1 MDYPISNG
9 NSVLPFSQLLPNSV
23 VFNAGRIHDV
33 ADEENEMGFAGM
45 EIQK

>member
-9 NSVLPFSQLLPNSV
+9 NSVLPFSQLLSNAV
-23 VFNAGRIHDV
+23 VIYSIRIHDV
-33 ADEENEMGFAGM
+33 ADEENELGFAGM

>member
-33 ADEENEMGFAGM
+33 ADEEIEMGFAGM
-45 EIQK
+45 EIQE